1 MTPDLR
7 LSTDWPD
14 HRKTRGL
21 VRLVGEI
28 GPRCLLRLWAYAAN
42 RKPDGD
48 LSGMSDSEI
57 ADSAGWPESE
67 PVERFIDALREL
79 HWIDGEPGAF
89 VLHDWLEHQPW
100 IAERAARREK
110 ARELAF
116 RSWEKR
122 RASGTNAA
130 RNAQRNAARIEN
142 GCGAQCSQPNP
153 TQPNPDQGANAPL
166 SNPPVGDDSTGAGSQ
181 SPEPVETPKAPERE
195 PRDTPTR
202 RIFDH
207 WRETMKHPGARLD
220 EKRTR
225 AIRHA
230 LQLGYTEERIRQA
243 ITGCSLTPHNMGDND
258 RGQRYDG
265 LELILRNADQIDRF
279 IGNATNP
286 PKPKPRS
293 ASGRRHDPDDQTR
306 DRYGV
311 KYGSIILAEELG
323 LIPGGA
329 NDGQS

>member
-1 MTPDLR
+1 MNSDIRIATDLHRHPKTLKMIRR
-7 LSTDWPD
+7 LGERSFRALIALWGWAGNNRIDGNLADMDDEDIALAADWPD
-14 HRKTRGL
+14 APDNFVDVL
-21 VRLVGEI
+21 VEVGFV
-28 GPRCLLRLWAYAAN
+28 
-42 RKPDGD
+42 DGD
-48 LSGMSDSEI
+48 
-57 ADSAGWPESE
+57 
-67 PVERFIDALREL
+67 
-79 HWIDGEPGAF
+79 PGSYL
-89 VLHDWLEHQPW
+89 LHDWAESQPW
-100 IAERAARREK
+100 IAERAARQER

-116 RSWEKR
+116 KSWETR
-122 RASGTNAA
+122 RASKTDAA
-130 RNAQRNAARIEN
+130 RNAERNAARTEK

-153 TQPNPDQGANAPL
+153 TQPNPDQGTNVPL
-166 SNPPVGDDSTGAGSQ
+166 SNSPVGEDSTAAGSQ
-181 SPEPVETPKAPERE
+181 PVGPVEIPKATERE

-286 PKPKPRS
+286 PRPR
-293 ASGRRHDPDDQTR
+293 GRVHPDSLTARKAREATDRNPTPTTTYTPAPRCPDD
-306 DRYGV
+306 
-311 KYGSIILAEELG
+311 
-323 LIPGGA
+323 PF
-329 NDGQS
+329 